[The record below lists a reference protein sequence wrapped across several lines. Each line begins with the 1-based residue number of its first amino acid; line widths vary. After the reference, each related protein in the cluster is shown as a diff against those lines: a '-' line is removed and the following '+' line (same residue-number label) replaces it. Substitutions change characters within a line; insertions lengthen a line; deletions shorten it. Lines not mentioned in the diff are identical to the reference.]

1 MTTVE
6 SFEYKF
12 NTAKKG
18 SWHVYHA
25 GDFADEIGSKPI
37 GRYVRGLAE
46 RGRAIL
52 CQKKLVDDPR
62 QYAYYAVKV

>member
-1 MTTVE
+1 MITVE
-6 SFEYKF
+6 SFEHRF

-18 SWHVYHA
+18 TWHVYHA
-25 GDFADEIGSKPI
+25 GDFGDEIGMKPI
-37 GRYVRGLAE
+37 GRYVRALAD

-52 CQKKLVDDPR
+52 CQKKLVDAPR